1 MAERTIYEQIA
12 QRTDGSIYLSVVG
25 PVRTGKS
32 TFIKRFMEELVI
44 PNIDNVYRR
53 ERARDE
59 LPQSGAGKTI
69 MTAEPKFIPEEAV
82 DISPDGVTRLSVR
95 LVDTV
100 GYMIPGAMGATED
113 GHERM
118 VTTPWYDH
126 ELPMS
131 EAAELGTKKVMED
144 HATLGLVVTTDG
156 TVTDIAAED
165 YADATARSI
174 RDMRAT
180 GKPFGVLINS
190 SDPAGEAAQ
199 ELRGRLAREFG
210 VQPVVADCLKL
221 RESEIAEILS
231 GILGQFPLVQME
243 FYLPGWFDS
252 LPQDHPLRQELYGA
266 LRACA
271 EQAGNLAGAE
281 AAVQGLTALET
292 VASCADYC
300 ADLGTGTVSVRLL
313 FPEPLFYSVLG
324 ELSGFSIASDGDL
337 LALLTQLSGVKRDYD
352 TISGALEQV
361 RATGYGVVMPRQ
373 EEMHLE
379 TPEIIRRGSSY
390 GIKLRASAP
399 SIHMMRADIQ
409 TEISPMVG
417 DEKQSQELVDRLT
430 AEYEDDAEKL
440 WSSNIFGKSVYDLLN
455 DGLTGKLARVAPESR
470 GKFQNALQRIINEGS
485 GGLICII
492 L

>member
-118 VTTPWYDH
+118 VTTPWFDH

-144 HATLGLVVTTDG
+144 HATLGLVITTDG
-156 TVTDIAAED
+156 TVTDIPAGDYTDAA
-165 YADATARSI
+165 ARSI

-180 GKPFGVLINS
+180 GKPFGVIVNS
-190 SDPAGEAAQ
+190 ADPSGEAAQ
-199 ELRGRLAREFG
+199 SLCAELSSEFG
-210 VQPVVADCLKL
+210 VRPIALDCLKL
-221 RESEIAEILS
+221 RESEIAEILT
-231 GILGQFPLVQME
+231 GILGQFPLGQME

-252 LPQDHPLRQELYGA
+252 LPLSHPLRQEIYGA

-271 EQAGNLAGAE
+271 EQAETIADAE
-281 AAVQGLTALET
+281 GAVQGLTALDA
-292 VASCADYC
+292 VSSCADYR
-300 ADLGTGTVSVRLL
+300 ADLGTGTVSARLL

-337 LALLTQLSGVKRDYD
+337 LALLTQLSAVKRDYD

-361 RATGYGVVMPRQ
+361 RATGYGIVMPRQ
-373 EEMHLE
+373 EQMHLE

-399 SIHMMRADIQ
+399 SIHMLRADIQ

-455 DGLTGKLARVAPESR
+455 DGLTGKLTRVAPESR
-470 GKFQNALQRIINEGS
+470 SKFQSALQRIINEGS